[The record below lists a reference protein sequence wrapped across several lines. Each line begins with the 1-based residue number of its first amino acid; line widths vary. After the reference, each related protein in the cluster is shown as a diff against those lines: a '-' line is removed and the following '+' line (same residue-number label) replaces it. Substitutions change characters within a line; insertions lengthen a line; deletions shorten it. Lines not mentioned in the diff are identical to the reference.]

1 MIGAR
6 QAGIAKIARSK
17 SPRRESDHIYRKLL
31 EGLPAAF
38 YATDAEG
45 YLTFYNEAA
54 ATLWRRRPK
63 LGTDRYCGFWKLFTI
78 DGTPMPHHMC
88 PMAIALKENRA
99 VRCSEVLAERP
110 DGTRVTF
117 IPHPAPLQDGSGRLI
132 GATNMLVDISERK
145 QAERALRR
153 QAGLI
158 ELSFDAILAWRQPGG
173 IEFWNKGASILYG
186 FEPQEALGKVT
197 RDLLQ
202 TRHPRPWAEIE
213 AELREHGF
221 WEGEL
226 RHTSKKGEE
235 VFVASRY
242 QLVSDDGDGMLI
254 LETNRD
260 ITGRKRAQAEL
271 SKAQEQLESDLR
283 NMTLLHEVSMRFVQQ
298 DDLNGLLEQIL
309 DAAIGITG
317 ADKGNIQLLEE
328 DGSTL
333 RLTAQR
339 GLPKRFLDFFSRVH
353 KGQAACGTVLETGE
367 RVTVE
372 NVATSPLFIG
382 LPALEIMLSAG
393 CLAVQSTPLLTRY
406 GRLVGILSTHKGT
419 PCSFSE
425 RDLRL
430 LDLLARQAADSIERF
445 QSDERLNQSRRQLQ
459 GILESAMDAIISTDA
474 QQRIILFNTAAEHV
488 FRCPASEAIGTSLER
503 FIPKQFRA
511 RVVRH
516 MRRFRQTGGANR
528 KLGRL
533 GTLYGLRADG
543 EEFPIEASISQVHL
557 GGQHIYTVILRD
569 ITDRLREEATL
580 RRQVELLHLS
590 HDAIFAWSE
599 DDGIQFW
606 SKGAAQLYGYVSS
619 EVLGIAPRALFKDAS
634 TPWQQMEAELHERGL
649 WEGEFDR
656 VTKAGRAVVVSS
668 RLQLVSARGART
680 VILETD
686 RDITERRRLQ
696 QEVLEILGA
705 EQRRIGQDLHDGLC
719 QHLAGTEFRAAVISS
734 QLEVAPEAQREIVKI
749 GELIREG
756 ARQAR
761 MLSRGLSPVSLE
773 AEGLMSALKE
783 LAQSAG
789 DLFGTCCRFECA
801 KSVAVPDNV
810 VATHLYRIAQEA
822 ISNAARHGRAKRIVV
837 ALEKTIEGI
846 QLSIR
851 DDGCG
856 FRVSPSRAR
865 GMGLHTMRYRAELIG
880 ATLTIDVGKGSGAR
894 VTCLLSRKR

>member
-1 MIGAR
+1 MHLVCRQTYAHRTLWLVRPGQMIGAR

-17 SPRRESDHIYRKLL
+17 SPRREGDHIYRKLL

-54 ATLWRRRPK
+54 AALWGRRPK
-63 LGTDRYCGFWKLFTI
+63 LGTDRYCGFWKLFCI

-117 IPHPAPLQDGSGRLI
+117 IPHPTPLHDAFDRLI

-202 TRHPRPWAEIE
+202 TRHPRPWTEIE

-260 ITGRKRAQAEL
+260 IT
-271 SKAQEQLESDLR
+271 
-283 NMTLLHEVSMRFVQQ
+283 
-298 DDLNGLLEQIL
+298 
-309 DAAIGITG
+309 
-317 ADKGNIQLLEE
+317 
-328 DGSTL
+328 
-333 RLTAQR
+333 
-339 GLPKRFLDFFSRVH
+339 
-353 KGQAACGTVLETGE
+353 
-367 RVTVE
+367 
-372 NVATSPLFIG
+372 
-382 LPALEIMLSAG
+382 
-393 CLAVQSTPLLTRY
+393 
-406 GRLVGILSTHKGT
+406 
-419 PCSFSE
+419 
-425 RDLRL
+425 
-430 LDLLARQAADSIERF
+430 
-445 QSDERLNQSRRQLQ
+445 
-459 GILESAMDAIISTDA
+459 
-474 QQRIILFNTAAEHV
+474 
-488 FRCPASEAIGTSLER
+488 
-503 FIPKQFRA
+503 
-511 RVVRH
+511 
-516 MRRFRQTGGANR
+516 
-528 KLGRL
+528 
-533 GTLYGLRADG
+533 
-543 EEFPIEASISQVHL
+543 
-557 GGQHIYTVILRD
+557 
-569 ITDRLREEATL
+569 
-580 RRQVELLHLS
+580 
-590 HDAIFAWSE
+590 
-599 DDGIQFW
+599 
-606 SKGAAQLYGYVSS
+606 
-619 EVLGIAPRALFKDAS
+619 
-634 TPWQQMEAELHERGL
+634 
-649 WEGEFDR
+649 
-656 VTKAGRAVVVSS
+656 
-668 RLQLVSARGART
+668 
-680 VILETD
+680 
-686 RDITERRRLQ
+686 ERRRLQ

-719 QHLAGTEFRAAVISS
+719 QHLAGIEFRAAVIAS
-734 QLEVAPEAQREIVKI
+734 QLAVAPEAQREIVKI

-783 LAQSAG
+783 LVESAG
-789 DLFGTCCRFECA
+789 DLFGTCCHFECA
-801 KSVAVPDNV
+801 KSVAVSDNV

-822 ISNAARHGRAKRIVV
+822 ISNAARHGRAKSIVV
-837 ALEKTIEGI
+837 VLEKTIEGI

-880 ATLTIDVGKGSGAR
+880 ATLTIDAGKGSGAR